1 MFVKSYSPERQKHYV
16 DFPNED
22 QLENQTGILSVDS
35 IEIYQA
41 KQLPSEHILQIEP
54 YFSEIDNSLYD
65 DIQYYYIG
73 FNYSVIEESEF
84 FYNGVRYEV
93 LAVGV
98 LDGTEYIIGHENV
111 YDYSVLETFGYTFNT
126 EAEKKAENIVKQR
139 ENGLIVNFNNEILYD
154 QRINKEYVEMEVQAT
169 QQSEEISIIQNIDK
183 VVEDNPIDNKN
194 LEKASKGNDNIGI
207 QPFSSTSTPSTFK
220 LYITSTKKIVN
231 IGFDAYT
238 KDLLPNEW
246 YASWEEEAL
255 KAGAIAI
262 KTYAW
267 YNATYPR
274 KPATDYNA
282 HLTDKWQNY
291 QHYVP
296 NSGTTET
303 DTAVDD
309 VSGIFMRNSD
319 GKVFDAQYRAG
330 TKGEIGESFG
340 GVVSQWGTQFIAL
353 NYPQYNYYTILSYYY
368 SYSDKSSDLIETG
381 NY

>member
-126 EAEKKAENIVKQR
+126 EAEKR
-139 ENGLIVNFNNEILYD
+139 L
-154 QRINKEYVEMEVQAT
+154 
-169 QQSEEISIIQNIDK
+169 
-183 VVEDNPIDNKN
+183 
-194 LEKASKGNDNIGI
+194 
-207 QPFSSTSTPSTFK
+207 
-220 LYITSTKKIVN
+220 KI
-231 IGFDAYT
+231 
-238 KDLLPNEW
+238 
-246 YASWEEEAL
+246 
-255 KAGAIAI
+255 
-262 KTYAW
+262 
-267 YNATYPR
+267 
-274 KPATDYNA
+274 
-282 HLTDKWQNY
+282 
-291 QHYVP
+291 
-296 NSGTTET
+296 
-303 DTAVDD
+303 
-309 VSGIFMRNSD
+309 
-319 GKVFDAQYRAG
+319 
-330 TKGEIGESFG
+330 
-340 GVVSQWGTQFIAL
+340 
-353 NYPQYNYYTILSYYY
+353 
-368 SYSDKSSDLIETG
+368 
-381 NY
+381 